1 MEDQSVLVQ
10 GVIDCYFREG
20 DHIVLVD
27 YKSNRGSE
35 DASKM
40 KEMYQ
45 EQIRLY
51 RIALEQATGLSVAEA
66 YLYMLRAGKTIEI

>member
-1 MEDQSVLVQ
+1 M
-10 GVIDCYFREG
+10 
-20 DHIVLVD
+20 VD

-35 DASKM
+35 EESKM

-51 RIALEQATGLSVAEA
+51 RIALEQATGLSIAEA

>member
-1 MEDQSVLVQ
+1 M
-10 GVIDCYFREG
+10 
-20 DHIVLVD
+20 D

-35 DASKM
+35 EESKM

-51 RIALEQATGLSVAEA
+51 RIALEEAAGLPVTEA
-66 YLYMLRAGKTIEI
+66 YLYMLRAGKTIEL